1 MLLYSTRTAVFKNGD
16 KSTLLCRITLPTGA
30 EDESISAR
38 ISELYKEIY
47 NVTYS
52 AAKEYAARIS
62 PADGR
67 LFTFNVTSRESIK
80 KGRLILKR
88 TYKITGADGAVT
100 ERAFVDR
107 FKVKCDKTNNFTIK
121 EHEKYKK

>member
-30 EDESISAR
+30 EDESLSAEV
-38 ISELYKEIY
+38 SKLYKEIY
-47 NVTYS
+47 SATYS
-52 AAKEYAARIS
+52 AAKEYAVRIS
-62 PADGR
+62 PPGGR
-67 LFTFNVTSRESIK
+67 LFTLTVTSSEKIK
-80 KGRLILKR
+80 KSTLILKR
-88 TYKITGADGAVT
+88 TYKITSTDGTVV

-107 FKVKCDKTNNFTIK
+107 FKAKYDKTNNFTIK